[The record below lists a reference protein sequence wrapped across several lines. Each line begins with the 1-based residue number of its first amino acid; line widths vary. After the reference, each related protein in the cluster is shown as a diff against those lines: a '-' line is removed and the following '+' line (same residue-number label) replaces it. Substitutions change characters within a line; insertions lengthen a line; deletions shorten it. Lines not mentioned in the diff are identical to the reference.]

1 MTARQEARR
10 LNVVG
15 SGTVDAIAER
25 AARACV
31 VLIGEASHGTQE
43 CVLDRLE
50 GPLLQRAIGVIYRP
64 ETERWSHYFEAH
76 LPAPFDLLIRLDRT
90 DALRPLD
97 LWAGWDEGEPPETW
111 PSTL

>member
-1 MTARQEARR
+1 
-10 LNVVG
+10 
-15 SGTVDAIAER
+15 
-25 AARACV
+25 
-31 VLIGEASHGTQE
+31 
-43 CVLDRLE
+43 
-50 GPLLQRAIGVIYRP
+50 VIYRP

-76 LPAPFDLLIRLDRT
+76 LPAQFDLLIRLDRT

>member
-1 MTARQEARR
+1 MQEGR
-10 LNVVG
+10 
-15 SGTVDAIAER
+15 GT
-25 AARACV
+25 
-31 VLIGEASHGTQE
+31 
-43 CVLDRLE
+43 DRLHLGSNVLE
-50 GPLLQRAIGVIYRP
+50 VRDDCPSGVIYRP